1 MTTATATVLDPRDP
15 DDLRTLRLESV
26 KKGVG
31 MMVAGAREAG
41 TGHGLEGGDDEAL
54 EARGVVRSRVI
65 ATEAC
70 RLAVNGAEFVERVRA
85 ADSADEAATRR
96 DVHALREEVRAL
108 RQEMAQVRDALRSP
122 VDRAARKGAPDRQD
136 S

>member
-1 MTTATATVLDPRDP
+1 MLDAADQWLADSEDAPFGLRRIIIEGRDTV
-15 DDLRTLRLESV
+15 
-26 KKGVG
+26 
-31 MMVAGAREAG
+31 ARQ
-41 TGHGLEGGDDEAL
+41 
-54 EARGVVRSRVI
+54 
-65 ATEAC
+65 
-70 RLAVNGAEFVERVRA
+70 ERVRA